1 MWKER
6 KKGGY
11 YPLFQVGKEIMM
23 MMISGISREE
33 CRYRKCG
40 PGGRRR

>member
-23 MMISGISREE
+23 MISEISREE